1 MSSSIDG
8 VYFKQQV
15 KAAGYTLDEFA
26 QELGIGRTTFYYYR
40 TGARPIPHQLRKH
53 IEDLLQCPF
62 QDFLLPHQES
72 NLILL
77 ARDELRRTS

>member
-26 QELGIGRTTFYYYR
+26 KALGIGRTTFYYYR
-40 TGARPIPHQLRKH
+40 TGARPIPHQLRQR
-53 IEDLLQCPF
+53 IENLLQCSF
-62 QDFLLPHQES
+62 QDFFLPRQES